1 MKTKNDSFDK
11 AFNLAIGVLFSVMA
25 IAVIHLIIN
34 LIRDLT

>member
-11 AFNLAIGVLFSVMA
+11 AFNLAIGMLFSVTA
-25 IAVIHLIIN
+25 IVLIHLIID